1 MIKAFVEA
9 DKDVS
14 SRVVKDNRANN
25 RAKFESMQEILGNID
40 QRSNPKGSEHTTS
53 ILRDESMDG
62 AHNQEANDGDRMDDV
77 ALSRE
82 GS

>member
-9 DKDVS
+9 DEDVS
-14 SRVVKDNRANN
+14 SGVVKDY

-40 QRSNPKGSEHTTS
+40 QRGNPQGSKHTTS

-62 AHNQEANDGDRMDDV
+62 AHDQEANDGNWMDDV

-82 GS
+82 DS